1 MFFIYK
7 EKCGWITNNW
17 NSLRK
22 VNKYKRAS
30 WNNKR
35 GWFWKFGI
43 SIVTLEI
50 INKIRTPFK
59 SPVSYGC
66 SFVAK
71 LSWKKKIIFFE
82 KICFLQNIHYLQVK
96 CFYMEKKKVLYW
108 KLFLLKKTFFT
119 EKNINEN
126 VKNIYLI
133 SEIYFY
139 TENVCVTNK
148 I

>member
-59 SPVSYGC
+59 STVSYGC

-71 LSWKKKIIFFE
+71 LSWKKNFFE

-96 CFYMEKKKVLYW
+96 CFYMEKKK
-108 KLFLLKKTFFT
+108 FNIENFFT
-119 EKNINEN
+119 EKNFFYGEKYKWKC
-126 VKNIYLI
+126 KNYVSHLRNIFL
-133 SEIYFY
+133 
-139 TENVCVTNK
+139 CRK
-148 I
+148 CLC